1 MVGDLNFIVE
11 KKYMDYEGRVN
22 RFRQQ
27 MAAASVDIAFLP
39 ISADLQYLTGI
50 PRDMPNFGAVIY
62 PGRWLEGA
70 FITQTAGP
78 IITLPR
84 MTAENHY
91 GGAITGN
98 VRIIADRDDPMAVGR
113 EVLSAFKPGD
123 KPRIALGN
131 YSLGET
137 AVNLQKLLP
146 GAIFSSATELL
157 RPLRRIKSAD
167 EIKVMREAGAVTEAA
182 FSEMLAK
189 LKHGI
194 TEAEIESEI
203 DYQLRKHNA
212 IGPSFTTAMYNSG
225 PNHPA
230 GFGHA
235 NKLKNAPLLPPV
247 ALLFDFGAAYEGY
260 CYDYGRT
267 VFFGEPNA
275 EMQRIYDTIMTSQ
288 RAGIQALKAGSATC
302 QDVDRIARKIVV
314 EAGYG
319 AGFRHRLGHG
329 IGTDVHEPPFLT
341 EGDTTQ
347 LEDGMAFTIE
357 PSIFAPSGYAARV
370 EDIVIA
376 RPSGGEPLTSGFQT
390 LIVV

>member
-1 MVGDLNFIVE
+1 
-11 KKYMDYEGRVN
+11 MDYEGRVN

-91 GGAITGN
+91 GGALTGN
-98 VRIIADRDDPMAVGR
+98 VRVIADRDDPMAVGR

-131 YSLGET
+131 YALGET

-146 GAIFSSATELL
+146 GVVFSSATELL

-167 EIKVMREAGAVTEAA
+167 EIEVMREAGTVTEAA
-182 FSEMLAK
+182 FTEVLAK

-225 PNHPA
+225 PNHPV

-235 NKLKNAPLLPPV
+235 NKLKNAPLLPTQSWFAQRLYAPTGV
-247 ALLFDFGAAYEGY
+247 QIDATHLSLTFAGYGVQTPNKDLLNYRQIGNVVL
-260 CYDYGRT
+260 T
-267 VFFGEPNA
+267 LN
-275 EMQRIYDTIMTSQ
+275 M
-288 RAGIQALKAGSATC
+288 ALKAGVPNNINA
-302 QDVDRIARKIVV
+302 
-314 EAGYG
+314 
-319 AGFRHRLGHG
+319 H
-329 IGTDVHEPPFLT
+329 
-341 EGDTTQ
+341 
-347 LEDGMAFTIE
+347 
-357 PSIFAPSGYAARV
+357 
-370 EDIVIA
+370 
-376 RPSGGEPLTSGFQT
+376 
-390 LIVV
+390 